1 MTLLQQLGW
10 GSLYLTF
17 CLLIETAII
26 VTCISSL
33 EGLTNWLKNKRQVFV
48 NTVVLLI
55 SVGFILLSHTVQIW
69 IWATVFIWTNALP
82 DWNTSIYFSLITYT
96 SLGYGDVVLG
106 EGLRVF
112 GGFAA
117 ITGLLG
123 FGIST
128 AFVVTVV
135 GRIFRIYHNHPL
147 GRE

>member
-1 MTLLQQLGW
+1 MTLMQQLGW

-17 CLLIETAII
+17 CLLIETAIL
-26 VTCISSL
+26 VACISALKSL
-33 EGLTNWLKNKRQVFV
+33 AVRVVGKNESFA
-48 NTVVLLI
+48 NTIILLV
-55 SVGFILLSHTVQIW
+55 SLMFILLSHTVQIW
-69 IWATVFIWTNALP
+69 IRAVVFLWTNALP

-106 EGLRVF
+106 EGLRIF

-128 AFVVTVV
+128 AFVVAVV
-135 GRIFRIYHNHPL
+135 GRIFGIGNPHSL
-147 GRE
+147 GKE